1 MPPHTHLYK
10 IQENLLKLSPYG
22 EANWRWHIMSQ
33 FKRGWIFQ
41 QVTILRK
48 KKIANWVSRCS
59 FNLNTKYR
67 SKQLSTKVVQ
77 QNFHVFHTNTEK
89 AKELFPVLSR
99 NHYFHCIWSKK
110 LFPCAA
116 CLLLNNDDVFEHIRC
131 LDRGEHWQGVKCFLE
146 GISDTSPTSL
156 THSHT
161 QQPSQLK
168 PTWFLLFP

>member
-1 MPPHTHLYK
+1 MVRPIDVGTL
-10 IQENLLKLSPYG
+10 
-22 EANWRWHIMSQ
+22 
-33 FKRGWIFQ
+33 
-41 QVTILRK
+41 
-48 KKIANWVSRCS
+48 WVSFKGAEFS
-59 FNLNTKYR
+59 SR
-67 SKQLSTKVVQ
+67 SRFCERRRLPIECRGVPSISTQ
-77 QNFHVFHTNTEK
+77 NIDQNNCQQRLQNFHVFHRNTEK
-89 AKELFPVLSR
+89 AKDSFQFCPEILIFIAFGPR
-99 NHYFHCIWSKK
+99 K

-168 PTWFLLFP
+168 PTRFLLFT